1 MKIASIKT
9 GPYSERPMA
18 RVRLFVNVANVSVAE
33 WLFARATGKS
43 LPIHKEYRKLL
54 PLIKIDLCLPANV
67 KASWSQKAGCGCGC
81 SPGFLLDVHPDKVG
95 YQAVWVTI
103 K

>member
-1 MKIASIKT
+1 MKIVSIKT
-9 GPYSERPMA
+9 GPYSERPIS
-18 RVRLFVNVANVSVAE
+18 RVRLFVDAANETVLE
-33 WLFARATGKS
+33 KLYARLTGKS

-54 PLIKIDLCLPANV
+54 PLIKIELCLAANV
-67 KASWSQKAGCGCGC
+67 KSSWSAKAGCGCGC